1 MIQYKENRFCP
12 GEEYYVD
19 FTVLKN
25 LSRVLKNRKL
35 FASFRCTIGICQQS
49 NMSFAYRLA
58 KNAMARS
65 FNANYE
71 NNPFKQC
78 KSLKD
83 LLDVVNNSVRNPLDI
98 TDDASVQRRVID
110 TLNLLMHVLLER
122 VVGDIRLIENIGEEV
137 FNMTCE
143 ELFGNDFKDLTV
155 PPDVNMEVVR
165 KVGEMMRRGEKID
178 LTPEISKKIKSK
190 SYVLNILAE
199 EKDIYNICM
208 SYDAIGETEV
218 GKKSS
223 GSTAGKVFLWLFI
236 IILIAASLY
245 GAYYFFM
252 KKRYKKDNDLL
263 DSINDVNLSLEDQ
276 SNRGL
281 NTEEG
286 TIL

>member
-178 LTPEISKKIKSK
+178 LTPEMRAEIEKFISFTRQKSMQNPMD
-190 SYVLNILAE
+190 YIDEPRDEFDDEFIDE
-199 EKDIYNICM
+199 EEWD
-208 SYDAIGETEV
+208 DAPENP
-218 GKKSS
+218 
-223 GSTAGKVFLWLFI
+223 F
-236 IILIAASLY
+236 
-245 GAYYFFM
+245 
-252 KKRYKKDNDLL
+252 
-263 DSINDVNLSLEDQ
+263 
-276 SNRGL
+276 
-281 NTEEG
+281 
-286 TIL
+286 